1 MAHRPLLRIAAVV
14 AGALLASP
22 AAHAFTIED
31 GTGKGAIPKFDLE
44 EQSRNFRKGDLDTP
58 GVGKREWE
66 TPVGKLQFG
75 VQSNSPY
82 GSNSGAANRR
92 HFDRMLTP
100 QIMRDRYD

>member
-14 AGALLASP
+14 IGALLASP

-31 GTGKGAIPKFDLE
+31 GTGKGALPKFDLD

-58 GVGKREWE
+58 GAGKREWE

-100 QIMRDRYD
+100 PIMRDRYD